1 MSNKESIKEI
11 NNKYNIMKDF
21 KLNRKDEF
29 GNNLEVVNGIVGYY
43 YNAGGDEPYFMELE
57 YYNKLNNGRK

>member
-1 MSNKESIKEI
+1 
-11 NNKYNIMKDF
+11 MKDF